1 MHLKLIRDQ
10 DSKPVDAL
18 HVHGYASRDTTR
30 QIEESIW
37 SELGVDAE
45 LPQALGV
52 VGNGTRS
59 EPLAV
64 VQLILLYHLLM
75 ASRSNATDESAVN
88 AG

>member
-1 MHLKLIRDQ
+1 MCRRLSPLR
-10 DSKPVDAL
+10 P
-18 HVHGYASRDTTR
+18 HGSRDTTR
-30 QIEESIW
+30 QIEESVW
-37 SELGVDAE
+37 SELGVDNE

-75 ASRSNATDESAVN
+75 ASRSNGADSSAVK